1 MKKIKTAFEYI
12 LDNLFDVATVLIAG
26 YIVIR
31 HQVKPFAES
40 DIAELATWILAV
52 LGLIAVS
59 GIWERNRRL
68 TRIEKLSEESRDLV
82 LRRISGRARSSDF
95 FISGKNITDSTFSS
109 AMNIYVSGMTLTRT
123 TREYMEPWGKRLVAG
138 ANIRIMILDSSKKDI
153 LEELAL
159 RSAGTTTVEYWRNR
173 LQTVETLVEIIAGTQ
188 GSKGK
193 VELGR
198 LPFIPSFGFTITD
211 PDEQHGVCYV
221 EIYHH
226 KSAKPNPTFELSA
239 TKDSDWYKF
248 FREQYEI
255 LWDSC
260 RVQSFES
267 LIEHDQKES
276 G

>member
-1 MKKIKTAFEYI
+1 MTKMRAAFEYI
-12 LDNLFDVATVLIAG
+12 LDNLFDVVTVLIAG

-31 HQVKPFAES
+31 HQVRPFLAS

-82 LRRISGRARSSDF
+82 LRRLSGRARSSDF
-95 FISGKNITDSTFSS
+95 FISGKSISDSTFAS
-109 AMNIYVSGMTLTRT
+109 AMNIFVSGMTLTRT
-123 TREYMEPWGKRLVAG
+123 TREYMEPWGQRLIAG
-138 ANIRIMILDSSKKDI
+138 ANIRLMILDSSKED
-153 LEELAL
+153 LLGELVL
-159 RSAGTTTVEYWRNR
+159 RSAGTTNIEYWRNR
-173 LQTVETLVEIIAGTQ
+173 LQTVETLVEIIAKTQ

-193 VELGR
+193 LELGR
-198 LPFIPSFGFTITD
+198 LPFIPSFGFTMID
-211 PDEQHGVCYV
+211 PDEYHGICYV
-221 EIYHH
+221 ELYHH
-226 KSAKPNPTFELSA
+226 KSAKPNPTFELVAS
-239 TKDSDWYKF
+239 KDPDWYKF

-260 RVQSFES
+260 RIQSFENF
-267 LIEHDQKES
+267 LEPKKAKN

>member
-31 HQVKPFAES
+31 HQIKPFAAS

-82 LRRISGRARSSDF
+82 LRRLSGRARSSDF

-109 AMNIYVSGMTLTRT
+109 AMNIYVSGMTLTRM

-138 ANIRIMILDSSKKDI
+138 ASIRIMILDSSKKDL

-173 LQTVETLVEIIAGTQ
+173 LQTVETLVEIIAKTQ

-198 LPFIPSFGFTITD
+198 LPFIPSFGFTIAD

-260 RVQSFES
+260 RVQSFEN
-267 LIEHDQKES
+267 LIEHD
-276 G
+276 